1 MAEPL
6 IEIDGLKTHF
16 LTDGGCVKAVDGLT
30 ISIREGQTLGL
41 VGESGSGKSVTSLSI
56 MRLLP
61 EVSAKIVAGR
71 ISFLG
76 RDLVQLPKSEMRSVR
91 GADVSMIFQE
101 PGTSLNP
108 VFRAG
113 AQVIE
118 AIRLH
123 QDVNKAEAR
132 ERAIELFDEVGIPDP
147 HRRID
152 SYPHEMSGGQ
162 KQRVMIAM
170 ALSCNPKLLI
180 ADEPTTALDVTIQA
194 QILDLIR
201 KLRDERGMSILFIT
215 HDLGVIAEIADDV
228 AVMFRGKLVEFDS
241 IENIFSNPQHPY
253 TKGLLACRPRLET
266 KFRRLPTVADFMDV
280 TMLDDGSVDIKEKT
294 LDTTRLDKLTSQGR
308 GRLLHPKTVLDEL
321 NVEVKPPLFDRD
333 TVTVAENTQ
342 PVLAVRDLKV
352 HYPIHDGV
360 LRRTVGHVKAVDGIS
375 FNVYKGQTLGLVGE
389 SGCGKTTAGR
399 AILQLIPATD
409 GTVVFDGIDLTAL
422 SRDLD
427 EEDEDWSFMWKF
439 VGKPTRAIGRAATSM
454 YRAWRRNRIMRPIR
468 QRMQIIFQDPFSSL
482 NPRMTVESV
491 LIEAMSVHKI
501 GANRSERHDMAAQL
515 LTEVGLEPDHLSRYP
530 HEFSGGQRQRI
541 CIARAL
547 AVRPEF
553 IVCDESVSALD
564 VSVQAQVL
572 NLLRELQEQYQLT
585 YIFIS
590 HDLSVVKFM
599 SDMMA
604 VMNEGKIVE
613 FGPSDAI
620 YADPQRDY
628 TKRLIE
634 SIPNDSLDNI
644 GRRQAERKQALESR
658 VGAA

>member
-1 MAEPL
+1 MYSVFPRSTMLLALDLYCKRHLFDWMKSEFMAEHL

-16 LTDGGCVKAVDGLT
+16 STDAGTVKAVDGLT
-30 ISIREGQTLGL
+30 ISIHEGQTLGL

-76 RDLVQLPKSEMRSVR
+76 RDLVRLPTSEMRSVR
-91 GADVSMIFQE
+91 GADISMIFQE

-123 QDVNKAEAR
+123 QDVTKVEAR
-132 ERAIELFDEVGIPDP
+132 ERAIQLFDEVGIPDP

-241 IENIFSNPQHPY
+241 IENIFANPQHPY
-253 TKGLLACRPRLET
+253 TKGLLACRPRLDT

-280 TMLDDGSVDIKEKT
+280 DYQDGEPNITEKPVDDVAMAE
-294 LDTTRLDKLTSQGR
+294 LTGRGR
-308 GRLLHPKTVLDEL
+308 GRLLHPKDQLDQL
-321 NVEVKPPLFDRD
+321 GVRMDSDVYSSDVKCVESGQ
-333 TVTVAENTQ
+333 Q
-342 PVLAVRDLKV
+342 PVLSVKDLKV
-352 HYPIHDGV
+352 YYPIRSG
-360 LRRTVGHVKAVDGIS
+360 LLMKTVGHVKAVDGIS
-375 FNVYKGQTLGLVGE
+375 IDVFKGQTLGLVGE
-389 SGCGKTTAGR
+389 SGCGKTTTGR
-399 AILQLIPATD
+399 AILRLIPITD
-409 GTVVFDGIDLTAL
+409 GTVDYDGQPL
-422 SRDLD
+422 SILQ
-427 EEDEDWSFMWKF
+427 
-439 VGKPTRAIGRAATSM
+439 GKQLRAM
-454 YRAWRRNRIMRPIR
+454 RR
-468 QRMQIIFQDPFSSL
+468 RMQIIFQDPFSSL
-482 NPRMTVESV
+482 NPRLTVESV
-491 LIEAMSVHKI
+491 LTEAMSVHKI
-501 GANRSERHDMAAQL
+501 GSNRAERHDMAANL

-547 AVRPEF
+547 SVRPEF

-572 NLLRELQEQYQLT
+572 NLLKELQEQYQLT

-604 VMNEGKIVE
+604 VMNDGKIVE

-620 YADPQRDY
+620 YADPQQDY
-628 TKRLIE
+628 TKGLID
-634 SIPNDSLDNI
+634 SIPNDSLENI
-644 GRRQAERKQALESR
+644 RRRQAERKQALEKR